1 MMKLLLAVAAAVA
14 LRMMLAWSL
23 TRHKPGRTRSATTS
37 AAASS
42 APIPLAKPTWPSAWA
57 AGPAAP
63 GGSRVLTRG
72 RSPRRGQSGE
82 AFGQRAEGRRREVRG
97 RLINRAKTA
106 GNASSNGG

>member
-1 MMKLLLAVAAAVA
+1 MLKLLLAVAVAVA

-57 AGPAAP
+57 AGPAGP
-63 GGSRVLTRG
+63 GGSRVLTGAGHPAVGSQVRPSASG
-72 RSPRRGQSGE
+72 PR
-82 AFGQRAEGRRREVRG
+82 A
-97 RLINRAKTA
+97 NA
-106 GNASSNGG
+106 GK

>member
-23 TRHKPGRTRSATTS
+23 TRHKPGRTRSD
-37 AAASS
+37 
-42 APIPLAKPTWPSAWA
+42 PIPLAKPTWPSAWA

>member
-23 TRHKPGRTRSATTS
+23 TRHKPGRTR
-37 AAASS
+37 S

-82 AFGQRAEGRRREVRG
+82 AFGQRAEGRRRKVRG